1 MSINFVV
8 FMLCSHNVKSE
19 IALAEPHCLRIENV
33 GKMPYMKRRRSL
45 IMAAEP
51 QERRSRRL
59 EVRVPPSLHGR
70 VSHAAALR
78 GQTVAAF
85 VTAAVQD
92 AAQRAIE
99 DAEVTRLNRDDFER
113 LARALEV
120 DAAPNQALRA
130 AAARHR
136 ALASGE
142 A

>member
-1 MSINFVV
+1 MV
-8 FMLCSHNVKSE
+8 
-19 IALAEPHCLRIENV
+19 AE
-33 GKMPYMKRRRSL
+33 S
-45 IMAAEP
+45 
-51 QERRSRRL
+51 QERRSERL
-59 EVRVPPSLHGR
+59 EVRVPPSLHSR

-113 LARALEV
+113 LARSL
-120 DAAPNQALRA
+120 DADDAPNEALRA

-136 ALASGE
+136 ALASGH

>member
-1 MSINFVV
+1 
-8 FMLCSHNVKSE
+8 
-19 IALAEPHCLRIENV
+19 
-33 GKMPYMKRRRSL
+33 
-45 IMAAEP
+45 MAAEA
-51 QERRSRRL
+51 QERRSERL

-99 DAEVTRLNRDDFER
+99 DAELTRLNRDDFER
-113 LARALEV
+113 LAHALEA
-120 DAAPNQALRA
+120 DTAPNEALRA
-130 AAARHR
+130 AVSRHH